1 MARYCEAKDLR
12 ALVPDM
18 FRDAA
23 LADSSGGAEADAG
36 LLKAVLDGACDEVD
50 ALIEGRVRLPLETV
64 PAKLRVA
71 AANIA
76 LELLFIR
83 RGREL
88 PGPAAEKVQWW
99 RSWLSKVGEG
109 ELRLDAPD
117 TAGKTEY
124 PGAVATRP
132 SITGSGR
139 LLFVLAVS
147 FGIWA
152 FGRAESLAV
161 DARSWAFDLPA
172 SGDVFENA
180 EEMEWSQGESL
191 VLEYAGGTLE
201 AGQVARWEVAD
212 GTNLWIDAAGEGN
225 GWRWELSPA
234 ESTLPAGRYAGRVAV
249 YSVDGGTTTFHRVAA
264 LQGIRVHGGNA
275 GLAVVAPLVVR
286 LEDYALL
293 SWASNQF
300 AGVAGDIATN
310 AAGIAALEDGVAANT
325 ERLDGLYV
333 VNAGGW
339 HYPDCFT
346 AGTRVG
352 GEPVNT
358 VAISTNT
365 TLNAVETL
373 RETTSVRGWLLS
385 AEIERQSEFGE
396 GVEWSL
402 GPEADGLW
410 RLDGNSVVPDGA
422 TADTVATGDVFRV
435 TGRLGSF
442 MRELELAV
450 TGDNVSTSGAWQFD
464 SWKNGSLAGSAS
476 EVESIADAS
485 SSWSSHVRTWPEG
498 YGGGTNHVVA
508 GWNENAWIQSQVFS
522 AVSYHTDAGGSYLPV
537 TLVTPRHGVVA
548 NHWKPR
554 LGSNVYWVGIS
565 GTIHTNRVVAYD
577 NIRGDLSVARL
588 AEPADE
594 SDFEFP
600 YLLPYDYEGF
610 FYGCEHGGVG
620 CKGVPVVSFNN
631 YEMAWLTYWQC
642 APAMTAKHAGNS
654 KAYTVKARGSG
665 TAHGRADAAIGG
677 DSGSPT
683 FLRVTDAGDEPKWV
697 LLGCFLWGGG
707 DTAGG
712 PIPLIDDVDAAISAW
727 GDEERAVAAD
737 FEAWGYEKY
746 NPGLV
751 PW

>member
-139 LLFVLAVS
+139 LLFALAVS

-161 DARSWAFDLPA
+161 EARSWAFDLPA

-201 AGQVARWEVAD
+201 AGQTARWEVAG
-212 GTNLWIDAAGEGN
+212 GTNLWIDAVGGGD

-234 ESTLPAGRYAGRVAV
+234 ESALPAGRYAGRVAV

-333 VNAGGW
+333 VNAGGY
-339 HYPDCFT
+339 HYPDYFFAT
-346 AGTRVG
+346 ARVG
-352 GEPVNT
+352 GEPVES

-365 TLNAVETL
+365 TINAVETL
-373 RETTSVRGWLLS
+373 HETTSVRGWIL
-385 AEIERQSEFGE
+385 ETEVVRQQEFGM
-396 GVEWSL
+396 GVEWEAL
-402 GPEADGLW
+402 EGPSTRPRNRSWIDPDWAVVDGEMVSFDEEVTPEDIL
-410 RLDGNSVVPDGA
+410 PDGHI
-422 TADTVATGDVFRV
+422 VKHSYLRVRGMLGDFERI
-435 TGRLGSF
+435 LD
-442 MRELELAV
+442 LEI
-450 TGDNVSTSGAWQFD
+450 TGDNVYSNGAWQWD
-464 SWKNGSLAGSAS
+464 GWAQNSLIENARLWS
-476 EVESIADAS
+476 ESFADYRTNLTE
-485 SSWSSHVRTWPEG
+485 HTRTWPEG
-498 YGGGTNHVVA
+498 YGSGTEHVPA
-508 GWNENAWIQSQVFS
+508 GWVESWLPNVNHYFS
-522 AVSYHTDAGGSYLPV
+522 CVSYHTDTAPGVAGGAYKPL
-537 TLVTPRHGVVA
+537 TLVSARHAICA
-548 NHWKPR
+548 NHWKPTI
-554 LGSNVYWVGIS
+554 GSNVYWVGAS
-565 GTIHTNRVVAYD
+565 GAIYTNQVVAYK
-577 NIRGDLSVARL
+577 NLRGDLAVARL
-588 AEPADE
+588 AEPMNAM
-594 SDFEFP
+594 FEGSEVVRDLMLP
-600 YLLPYDYEGF
+600 YLLPEDYEYW
-610 FYGCEHGGVG
+610 FYGCEHGGTG
-620 CKGVPVVSFNN
+620 CPGIPCVSLNWV
-631 YEMAWLTYWQC
+631 EMAYMTYWRC
-642 APAMTAKHAGNS
+642 APALTAKRAS
-654 KAYTVKARGSG
+654 DPRSFTVRARGAG
-665 TAHGRADAAIGG
+665 TPHGRRAAAVGG

-683 FLRVTDAGDEPKWV
+683 FLMTSD
-697 LLGCFLWGGG
+697 
-707 DTAGG
+707 
-712 PIPLIDDVDAAISAW
+712 
-727 GDEERAVAAD
+727 
-737 FEAWGYEKY
+737 
-746 NPGLV
+746 
-751 PW
+751 